1 MERKFSLSE
10 DHAPKAGLTISTR
23 ETESGSV
30 GVTYFSL
37 GGNTDISAERY
48 PEDVL
53 YLGNFG
59 SGEFRLR
66 NAVEEKERLRTLTA
80 GTAMLVRKNT
90 LCGVRTEEG
99 FIYTEVIPGKDI
111 TMNERVKAGEVFRLC
126 DLLSYE
132 KGSVVNMDVA
142 SNPNMKFVVMAF
154 DAGTGL
160 SEHSAPGDALIF
172 ALEGEGEIVYEGTP
186 HSLKAGDQFRMAKGG
201 RHSVKANG
209 QFKMALLLTLA

>member
-1 MERKFSLSE
+1 
-10 DHAPKAGLTISTR
+10 
-23 ETESGSV
+23 
-30 GVTYFSL
+30 
-37 GGNTDISAERY
+37 
-48 PEDVL
+48 
-53 YLGNFG
+53 
-59 SGEFRLR
+59 
-66 NAVEEKERLRTLTA
+66 
-80 GTAMLVRKNT
+80 
-90 LCGVRTEEG
+90 
-99 FIYTEVIPGKDI
+99 
-111 TMNERVKAGEVFRLC
+111 MNEQVKAGEVFRLS

-132 KGSVVNMDVA
+132 NGSVVNMDVA

>member
-1 MERKFSLSE
+1 MERKFSLSKE
-10 DHAPKAGLTISTR
+10 HAPKAGLTISTR

-37 GGNTDISAERY
+37 GKDTDISAERY

-66 NAVEEKERLRTLTA
+66 KAVEDKEQLRGLAA
-80 GTAMLVRKNT
+80 GEAIMVKKNT
-90 LCGVRTEEG
+90 LCGVRTAEG

-111 TMNERVKAGEVFRLC
+111 NMNEQVKAGEVFQLAN
-126 DLLSYE
+126 LLPYE

-142 SNPNMKFVVMAF
+142 SNPNMKLVLMAF

-172 ALEGEGEIVYEGTP
+172 ALEGEVELVYEGTP
-186 HSLKAGDQFRMAKGG
+186 HKVKAGEQFHMAKGG
-201 RHSVKANG
+201 RHSLKAEG

>member
-1 MERKFSLSE
+1 MERKFSLSK
-10 DHAPKAGLTISTR
+10 DHAPKPGLTISTR

-37 GGNTDISAERY
+37 GSHTDISAERY

-59 SGEFRLR
+59 SGKFRLR
-66 NAVEEKERLRTLTA
+66 KAVEDAEQYRTLAA
-80 GTAMLVRKNT
+80 GEALMVRKNT
-90 LCGVRTEEG
+90 LCGVRTTEG

-111 TMNERVKAGEVFRLC
+111 NMNEQVKAGEVFRLG
-126 DLLSYE
+126 DLLPYE
-132 KGSVVNMDVA
+132 KDSVVNMDVA
-142 SNPNMKFVVMAF
+142 SNSNMKFVVMAF

-201 RHSVKANG
+201 RHSLQADG
-209 QFKMALLLTLA
+209 RFKMALLLTLA